1 MKRSAIALVLVAAA
15 LAAAGPAGAQASRT
29 WISGV
34 GDDVNPCSRT
44 APCKT
49 FAGAISKTAPGGE
62 IDALDPGGFGS
73 VTITKSITLDGGF
86 GQNASILATGGPN
99 GINIVV
105 GSANVSI
112 RNLSIQG
119 AGTGGN
125 GISLTG
131 AGSVHIEHCIISNF
145 TGDGIHLSPNSA
157 AQVFVDDTISRGNVG
172 SGLSAM
178 GTTASLRV
186 SIFNSRF
193 QDNAN
198 GVFAGDFTKITARS
212 SDASGNSMW
221 GFAVL
226 GVGGPASVSVV
237 DTGVSNNGMGGLMA
251 GGTGA
256 SPSLIRMNNVSI
268 SGDGV
273 GTATGTNGVIVSF
286 GNNYNSSSGTPT
298 VRVAPQ

>member
-1 MKRSAIALVLVAAA
+1 MKTIARLLAVLGTILLPLLYAV
-15 LAAAGPAGAQASRT
+15 PADSQASRT
-29 WISGV
+29 WVSGV
-34 GDDVNPCSRT
+34 GDDANPCSRT

-157 AQVFVDDTISRGNVG
+157 
-172 SGLSAM
+172 
-178 GTTASLRV
+178 
-186 SIFNSRF
+186 
-193 QDNAN
+193 
-198 GVFAGDFTKITARS
+198 
-212 SDASGNSMW
+212 
-221 GFAVL
+221 
-226 GVGGPASVSVV
+226 
-237 DTGVSNNGMGGLMA
+237 
-251 GGTGA
+251 
-256 SPSLIRMNNVSI
+256 
-268 SGDGV
+268 
-273 GTATGTNGVIVSF
+273 
-286 GNNYNSSSGTPT
+286 
-298 VRVAPQ
+298 

>member
-1 MKRSAIALVLVAAA
+1 MKRSAVALVLFAAA
-15 LAAAGPAGAQASRT
+15 LAAAGPAGAQATRT

-49 FAGAISKTAPGGE
+49 FAGAISKTASGGE

-86 GQNASILATGGPN
+86 GQNASILATGVN
-99 GINIVV
+99 GISIVV
-105 GSANVSI
+105 GGVNVSI

-119 AGTGGN
+119 AGTGVN
-125 GISLTG
+125 GILLTG
-131 AGSVHIEHCIISNF
+131 AGSLHIEHCIIANF
-145 TGDGIHLSPNSA
+145 TGDGIHLAPNSA

-178 GTTASLRV
+178 GTTATLRV

-193 QDNAN
+193 PDNGN
-198 GVFAGDFTKITARS
+198 GVFAGDFTKVTARS
-212 SDASGNSMW
+212 SDASGNTMW
-221 GFAVL
+221 GFVAL
-226 GVGGPASVSVV
+226 GVGGTATLNVA
-237 DTGVSNNGMGGLMA
+237 DTGVSNNVVGGLMA
-251 GGTGA
+251 GGGA
-256 SPSLIRMNNVSI
+256 LSSLIRMSNVSI

-273 GTATGTNGVIVSF
+273 GTATGTNGVIASF
-286 GNNYNSSSGTPT
+286 GNNYNSNSGMPT
-298 VRVAPQ
+298 IRIAPQ